1 MSRWPRQKVSDQ
13 GKLKKS
19 EYYSIYGGNFD
30 DDVADVP
37 GSMAMNANGERKQIK
52 WRRWQGVSQDSSMRT
67 YQNDPEHK
75 EGNLIFVT
83 PDKWMSSSNARCDAF
98 VKHFG
103 EAAREFG
110 MLIIDEAHTF
120 DSVLGGHTCHL
131 IERMDRLRQNRGEL
145 RIVMNS
151 ATVPG
156 ADEFMRKLVGDQR
169 GNALVKV
176 TAKQSDRPLVFLP
189 RDRLLQESQAWNSNS
204 RRRLLLFHAGE
215 IRPMDCAY
223 LLHSGP
229 LQEHQVRR
237 VVYFVDSLNKAKA
250 CMRDFQSVRFAYRA
264 GWSLDAISVTPYHGD
279 VPSGMRM
286 CAEHMFG
293 KGWSDP
299 ICISSWPRRRSRWV
313 STFRAWTWSSSAAS
327 STAM

>member
-1 MSRWPRQKVSDQ
+1 
-13 GKLKKS
+13 
-19 EYYSIYGGNFD
+19 
-30 DDVADVP
+30 
-37 GSMAMNANGERKQIK
+37 MAPLA
-52 WRRWQGVSQDSSMRT
+52 GVCRIAVCDA
-67 YQNDPEHK
+67 QNDP
-75 EGNLIFVT
+75 NT
-83 PDKWMSSSNARCDAF
+83 RRATSSPDADKWMSSSNARCDAF

-204 RRRLLLFHAGE
+204 RRRLLLFHAE
-215 IRPMDCAY
+215 IRRGFAY

-229 LQEHQVRR
+229 LQGT
-237 VVYFVDSLNKAKA
+237 K
-250 CMRDFQSVRFAYRA
+250 C
-264 GWSLDAISVTPYHGD
+264 
-279 VPSGMRM
+279 
-286 CAEHMFG
+286 
-293 KGWSDP
+293 
-299 ICISSWPRRRSRWV
+299 
-313 STFRAWTWSSSAAS
+313 AAS
-327 STAM
+327 FTLSTA